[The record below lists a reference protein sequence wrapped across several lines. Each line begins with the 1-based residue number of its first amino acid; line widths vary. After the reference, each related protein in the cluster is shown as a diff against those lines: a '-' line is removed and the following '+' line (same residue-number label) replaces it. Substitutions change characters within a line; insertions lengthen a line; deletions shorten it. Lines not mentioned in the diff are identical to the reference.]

1 MTVTRALREPA
12 KVSPATLDR
21 VRAAIEATGYVP
33 DLVAR
38 SLASRTTGVVAM
50 IVPSLANSLIAE
62 VTQGM
67 SQTFLRHGR
76 QLMVGATNYS
86 AGEEEALI
94 RTFLARRVD
103 AIYVTGTSQTPASL
117 ALLAGAG
124 IPVVQGGNISDPPVD
139 MAVGTSNLASSRDLV
154 TRLIARYGTRVAN
167 LSGVM
172 AGNDRMRDRRRGFLE
187 AMRDAGAPVPAERL
201 AEVPI
206 SMDGGRAGIRQLL
219 AGRPRA
225 VFCSSDVLAAGALL
239 ECQRQG
245 LAVPADIA
253 IAGYDDLDIAAHLR
267 PSLTTVRVPR
277 FGIGERAAQMIDD
290 ALAGRPVRPR
300 SVDMGYEIMMRES
313 A

>member
-1 MTVTRALREPA
+1 
-12 KVSPATLDR
+12 
-21 VRAAIEATGYVP
+21 
-33 DLVAR
+33 
-38 SLASRTTGVVAM
+38 
-50 IVPSLANSLIAE
+50 
-62 VTQGM
+62 
-67 SQTFLRHGR
+67 
-76 QLMVGATNYS
+76 
-86 AGEEEALI
+86 
-94 RTFLARRVD
+94 
-103 AIYVTGTSQTPASL
+103 
-117 ALLAGAG
+117 
-124 IPVVQGGNISDPPVD
+124 
-139 MAVGTSNLASSRDLV
+139 
-154 TRLIARYGTRVAN
+154 
-167 LSGVM
+167 
-172 AGNDRMRDRRRGFLE
+172 
-187 AMRDAGAPVPAERL
+187 MRDAGAPVPAERL